1 MQDLSWL
8 SPLAN
13 VVNSANPD
21 SLTVILG
28 LGGVVII
35 LPILYYTFQCAAGC
49 MREAVD
55 LALKAAL
62 ALLVVAI
69 AMVVWQATASPWL
82 KEAFQ
87 IDHSTT
93 DSADMQRLQAGGFP
107 IYPGKPNESDK
118 ADYIS
123 LALES
128 KDGKPMYYRI
138 PKWSHKVDGGGPWVR
153 LVKAAGSFDTTG
165 VMVGLVTDLA
175 WRGVTSLAS
184 VPFGLAARLSD
195 ALLKASGA
203 VGEASTTT
211 SDPLCASSCAETLK
225 DCPKGV
231 RCMCPSSEMHMS
243 LADRLWATFG
253 MGDSSESLMGTEK
266 RPCLS
271 PAGDKIGLCQ
281 CGGGGDDD
289 DIVVSHEFSDK
300 GLEPPTYEFD
310 HGPVPPPM

>member
-1 MQDLSWL
+1 MQDLNWL

-13 VVNSANPD
+13 GVSSNHD
-21 SLTVILG
+21 SLTVVLG
-28 LGGVVII
+28 LVGITI
-35 LPILYYTFQCAAGC
+35 MLPILYYTFQCAAGC

-69 AMVVWQATASPWL
+69 AMVVWQSMASPWL

-87 IDHSTT
+87 IDRGTNA
-93 DSADMQRLQAGGFP
+93 ADDLSRLKDGGFP
-107 IYPGKPNESDK
+107 IYHGKPSESDK

-128 KDGKPMYYRI
+128 KHGKPLHYKI

-165 VMVGLVTDLA
+165 VMIGLVTDLA

-184 VPFGLAARLSD
+184 VPFGLASRLSD
-195 ALLKASGA
+195 AVLKAT
-203 VGEASTTT
+203 VG
-211 SDPLCASSCAETLK
+211 DPPKPDSLCASVCAETLK
-225 DCPKGV
+225 DCPKGI

-243 LADRLWATFG
+243 LTDRLLVTFG
-253 MGDSSESLMGTEK
+253 VKDPSESVMGTET

-271 PAGDKIGLCQ
+271 PTGDKIGFCQ
-281 CGGGGDDD
+281 CGDGDEVDHDDDD

-300 GLEPPTYEFD
+300 GPQPPHVNTQ
-310 HGPVPPPM
+310 